1 MTKGMHQQKLAVDS
15 GHWPLYRYDPR
26 LAEAGGNPLQLDSAG
41 PKLPLEEYYY
51 SETRYRML
59 KQSDPAS
66 AERLLK
72 EAKQDIAKQW
82 AALHSL
88 SK

>member
-1 MTKGMHQQKLAVDS
+1 
-15 GHWPLYRYDPR
+15 
-26 LAEAGGNPLQLDSAG
+26 
-41 PKLPLEEYYY
+41 
-51 SETRYRML
+51 ML